1 MKRLQTFKFE
11 INPTGKQQRQMRRFA
26 RSCRFVSNK
35 ALALQK
41 QRYELGGNKL
51 GYVKNLE
58 RGYENYFAKRA
69 GYPRFKQKGQ
79 HESFRYPD
87 SKQIKLDQSNSRIM
101 LPKLGWL
108 RYRNSRDV
116 LGTVKNVIVSQSC
129 GKWSVSI
136 LTAREVEQP
145 ISNGGALGT
154 ATQSADDCY
163 GSAQMEAAFN
173 CSDWVLPLRQAG
185 EDIK

>member
-41 QRYELGGNKL
+41 R
-51 GYVKNLE
+51 
-58 RGYENYFAKRA
+58 RYENYFAKRA

>member
-1 MKRLQTFKFE
+1 MTRLQTFKFE

-51 GYVKNLE
+51 GY
-58 RGYENYFAKRA
+58 ENYFAKRA

-87 SKQIKLDQSNSRIM
+87 PKQIKLDQPNSRIM

-108 RYRNSRDV
+108 RYRKSRDV

-136 LTAREVEQP
+136 LTAREAGQP
-145 ISNGGALGT
+145 ISNGCAFCTG
-154 ATQSADDCY
+154 TQSAGDY
-163 GSAQMEAAFN
+163 YISAQLVAAFN